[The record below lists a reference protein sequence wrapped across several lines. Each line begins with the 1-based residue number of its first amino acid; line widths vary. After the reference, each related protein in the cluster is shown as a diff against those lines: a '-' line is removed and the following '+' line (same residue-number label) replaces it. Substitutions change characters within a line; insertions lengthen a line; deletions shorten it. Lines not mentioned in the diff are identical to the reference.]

1 MRDGA
6 WCGDWHIPWGAFKL
20 LWCWNARNPSP
31 IEQLTAGSIGTFGSA
46 LFTLRWGVR
55 QCDSA
60 TVIYG
65 MSAKNYGELTII
77 QLCKILTHGQV
88 NFVTVQIIPTTFK
101 MAHFVNHVLIFLF
114 LIRHYITT
122 SSSPLSSSVTL
133 SLFHPWFKTFLFAE
147 IFAFI
152 DHWHLPDW
160 PFHNWTCVQFK
171 K

>member
-1 MRDGA
+1 MVHGVATDMVHEELSSYYGVETHAIHHPSSSWQQARLV
-6 WCGDWHIPWGAFKL
+6 L
-20 LWCWNARNPSP
+20 LVARC
-31 IEQLTAGSIGTFGSA
+31 
-46 LFTLRWGVR
+46 LRCDEV
-55 QCDSA
+55 CDSA

-133 SLFHPWFKTFLFAE
+133 SLFHPWFKTFFFAE

-160 PFHNWTCVQFK
+160 PFYNWTCVQFK